1 MKPVVVLVGRPNVGK
16 STLFNCLTHSRDALV
31 ANYPGLTRDRQY
43 GLGKLGDYQ
52 YWVVDTGGLSDTRES
67 LNQRMAEQTEIAMDE
82 ASHIVH
88 LVDARDGLTATD
100 QFIATALRAYNKPI
114 TLAVNKTDGL
124 DLEQACAEFHAL
136 GCSSIQPIA
145 AAHGRGVANLM
156 EHLLAG
162 IPQAELRDE
171 QETPPASGV
180 EAIRIALVGKPN
192 VGKST
197 LINRLV
203 GEPRLLTFDQPGTT
217 RDSIEVPFEKQG
229 QRYILIDTA
238 GLRRRSRVTE
248 TVEKFS
254 VVKSLQAI
262 ESAHAVILVLDAKQ
276 GISEQDASLLGLV
289 LQTGRAVVMAV
300 NKWDGLSPDD
310 KAGIERTLD
319 LRLAFLDFANQHKIS
334 ALYGTGIG
342 GLMRSVQR
350 AYESAVAKFPTAKLT
365 RLLAQ
370 AIQSH
375 QPPLVR
381 GRRIK
386 LRYAHQGGHNPP
398 CIVIHGNQ
406 TQHLPDTYKR
416 YLMNYFRRALDLT
429 GTPVLLEF
437 KTGEN
442 PYAGRRNQLSP
453 RQQQKRKRLLR
464 HVKKRS

>member
-1 MKPVVVLVGRPNVGK
+1 MKPIVVLVGHPNVGK

-43 GLGKLGDYQ
+43 GFGKVGDYQ
-52 YWVVDTGGLSDTRES
+52 YLVVDTGGLSGSRES
-67 LNQRMAEQTEIAMDE
+67 LDQRMADQTRIALDE

-88 LVDARDGLTATD
+88 LVDAREGLTATD
-100 QFIATALRAYNKPI
+100 QFIAAALRAYNKPV
-114 TLAVNKTDGL
+114 TLVVNKTDGL
-124 DLEQACAEFHAL
+124 DPEQACAEFHSL
-136 GCSSIQPIA
+136 GFSSIQPIA
-145 AAHGRGVANLM
+145 AAHNRGIRSLM
-156 EHLLAG
+156 ERLFAG
-162 IPQAELRDE
+162 TPQAEFRNK
-171 QETPPASGV
+171 QETLAPEI

-229 QRYILIDTA
+229 QQYILIDTA

-254 VVKSLQAI
+254 IVKSLQAI
-262 ESAHAVILVLDAKQ
+262 ESAHVVILVLDAKQ

-289 LQTGRAVVMAV
+289 VQSGRSVVLAI

-310 KAGIERTLD
+310 KASTERMLD
-319 LRLAFLDFANQHKIS
+319 LRLAFLDFVKQHRIS
-334 ALYGTGIG
+334 ALYGTGVD
-342 GLMRSVQR
+342 GLMRSVRR
-350 AYESAVAKFPTAKLT
+350 AYRSAVAKFATAELT
-365 RLLAQ
+365 RLLQ
-370 AIQSH
+370 DAIESH
-375 QPPLVR
+375 PPPLVR

-398 CIVIHGNQ
+398 CIIIHGNQ
-406 TQHLPDTYKR
+406 TEHLPDTYKR

-429 GTPVLLEF
+429 GTPVSLEF